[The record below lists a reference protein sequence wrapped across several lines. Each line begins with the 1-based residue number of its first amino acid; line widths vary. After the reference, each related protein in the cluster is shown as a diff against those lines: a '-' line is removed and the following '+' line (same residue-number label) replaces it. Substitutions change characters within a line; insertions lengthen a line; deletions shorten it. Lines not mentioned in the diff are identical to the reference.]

1 MRTRVRVPVAAQ
13 PLLAVQEA
21 EEETAEDPTDGMW
34 DEQLEAMWKDMSKEE
49 LEEEVKWRRNDQKVM
64 AERITFLQAELAQK
78 DKELKKKEEDVLRQ
92 FQVIDRQ
99 RSYID
104 SLHLLLQRCRGVQHL
119 MQPLDQ

>member
-1 MRTRVRVPVAAQ
+1 MRTAMRV

-21 EEETAEDPTDGMW
+21 AEEEAVNEAAAADG
-34 DEQLEAMWKDMSKEE
+34 AMWEEHLESMWREMSKEE
-49 LEEEVKWRRNDQKVM
+49 LEEEVKWRRDDQKVL